1 MTYITEELKE
11 DFKDYLAEQ
20 SYIYDDNKQGL
31 THSYYWDYRDII
43 EPWLMEK
50 LIKDYGD
57 YSTIKDALHQY
68 ALENDMFDYEE
79 NRQRN
84 TTIAFMESLG
94 IKYTDA
100 TEDFLEEL
108 LDLFYDIFN
117 PKDSQVFYE
126 TEERTFEPTTYETV
140 KDRFEATVNNYEF
153 LGILNWFYDDT
164 KSDNILPSILK
175 ELESENSWLIS
186 KQSPTN
192 IV

>member
-1 MTYITEELKE
+1 MTYITDDLKE
-11 DFKDYLAEQ
+11 QFKDFLAEQ
-20 SYIYDDNKQGL
+20 DFIYDDNETGL

-43 EPWLMEK
+43 EPWLIEK

-57 YSTIKDALHQY
+57 YSTVKDALHQY

-108 LDLFYDIFN
+108 LDLFYDLVTIDTN
-117 PKDSQVFYE
+117 L
-126 TEERTFEPTTYETV
+126 
-140 KDRFEATVNNYEF
+140 DR
-153 LGILNWFYDDT
+153 I
-164 KSDNILPSILK
+164 I
-175 ELESENSWLIS
+175 ENT
-186 KQSPTN
+186 PTN
-192 IV
+192 ILDMFNERED

>member
-11 DFKDYLAEQ
+11 NFKNYLAEQ

-57 YSTIKDALHQY
+57 YSTVKDALHQY

-108 LDLFYDIFN
+108 LDLFYDLVTI
-117 PKDSQVFYE
+117 
-126 TEERTFEPTTYETV
+126 
-140 KDRFEATVNNYEF
+140 
-153 LGILNWFYDDT
+153 DT
-164 KSDNILPSILK
+164 NLDQIIRNTPDNILDMFN
-175 ELESENSWLIS
+175 ERED
-186 KQSPTN
+186 
-192 IV
+192 

>member
-11 DFKDYLAEQ
+11 SFKDYLAEQ
-20 SYIYDDNKQGL
+20 SYIYDDNEAGL

-43 EPWLMEK
+43 EPWLMKK
-50 LIKDYGD
+50 LIEN
-57 YSTIKDALHQY
+57 YSNYPTVKDALHQY

-108 LDLFYDIFN
+108 LDLFYDLVTI
-117 PKDSQVFYE
+117 
-126 TEERTFEPTTYETV
+126 
-140 KDRFEATVNNYEF
+140 
-153 LGILNWFYDDT
+153 DT
-164 KSDNILPSILK
+164 NLDQIITNTPDNILVMFD
-175 ELESENSWLIS
+175 ERED
-186 KQSPTN
+186 
-192 IV
+192 

>member
-1 MTYITEELKE
+1 MTYITDDLKE
-11 DFKDYLAEQ
+11 EFKNYLAEQ

-31 THSYYWDYRDII
+31 THTYYWDYRDII
-43 EPWLMEK
+43 EPWLMKK

-57 YSTIKDALHQY
+57 YPTIKDALHQY

-108 LDLFYDIFN
+108 LDLFYDLVTIDTN
-117 PKDSQVFYE
+117 L
-126 TEERTFEPTTYETV
+126 
-140 KDRFEATVNNYEF
+140 DR
-153 LGILNWFYDDT
+153 I
-164 KSDNILPSILK
+164 I
-175 ELESENSWLIS
+175 ENT
-186 KQSPTN
+186 PTN
-192 IV
+192 ILDMFNERED

>member
-11 DFKDYLAEQ
+11 DFKDYLFEQ
-20 SYIYDDNKQGL
+20 SYIYDDKETGL

-108 LDLFYDIFN
+108 LDLFYDLVTIDTN
-117 PKDSQVFYE
+117 L
-126 TEERTFEPTTYETV
+126 
-140 KDRFEATVNNYEF
+140 DR
-153 LGILNWFYDDT
+153 I
-164 KSDNILPSILK
+164 I
-175 ELESENSWLIS
+175 ENT
-186 KQSPTN
+186 PTN
-192 IV
+192 ILDMFNERED

>member
-100 TEDFLEEL
+100 TENFLEEL
-108 LDLFYDIFN
+108 LDLFYDLVTIDTN
-117 PKDSQVFYE
+117 L
-126 TEERTFEPTTYETV
+126 
-140 KDRFEATVNNYEF
+140 DR
-153 LGILNWFYDDT
+153 I
-164 KSDNILPSILK
+164 I
-175 ELESENSWLIS
+175 ENT
-186 KQSPTN
+186 PTN
-192 IV
+192 ILDMFNERED

>member
-1 MTYITEELKE
+1 MTYITDDLKE
-11 DFKDYLAEQ
+11 EFKNYLTEQ

-31 THSYYWDYRDII
+31 THTYYWDYRDII
-43 EPWLMEK
+43 EPWLMKK

-57 YSTIKDALHQY
+57 YPTIKDALHQY

-108 LDLFYDIFN
+108 LNLFYDLVTIDTN
-117 PKDSQVFYE
+117 L
-126 TEERTFEPTTYETV
+126 ERIIRNTP
-140 KDRFEATVNNYEF
+140 
-153 LGILNWFYDDT
+153 
-164 KSDNILPSILK
+164 DNILDMFN
-175 ELESENSWLIS
+175 ERED
-186 KQSPTN
+186 
-192 IV
+192 

>member
-1 MTYITEELKE
+1 MTYITDDLKE
-11 DFKDYLAEQ
+11 QFKDFLAEQ
-20 SYIYDDNKQGL
+20 DFIYDDNETGL

-57 YSTIKDALHQY
+57 YSTIKDALHRY

-108 LDLFYDIFN
+108 LDLFYDLVTIDTN
-117 PKDSQVFYE
+117 L
-126 TEERTFEPTTYETV
+126 
-140 KDRFEATVNNYEF
+140 DR
-153 LGILNWFYDDT
+153 I
-164 KSDNILPSILK
+164 I
-175 ELESENSWLIS
+175 ENT
-186 KQSPTN
+186 PTN
-192 IV
+192 ILDMFNERED

>member
-11 DFKDYLAEQ
+11 NFKNYLAEQ

-50 LIKDYGD
+50 LIKDYDD
-57 YSTIKDALHQY
+57 YSTVKDALHQY

-94 IKYTDA
+94 IKRTDA
-100 TEDFLEEL
+100 SESFLEEL
-108 LDLFYDIFN
+108 LDLFYDLVTIDTNLDQIITNTPTDTLAMF
-117 PKDSQVFYE
+117 D
-126 TEERTFEPTTYETV
+126 ERE
-140 KDRFEATVNNYEF
+140 D
-153 LGILNWFYDDT
+153 
-164 KSDNILPSILK
+164 
-175 ELESENSWLIS
+175 
-186 KQSPTN
+186 
-192 IV
+192 